1 MNSGSVI
8 SEVLFM
14 SKQEREDL
22 QRALRQLALENNSRE
37 KVIRLFKEDGYFDAD
52 GKLAKE
58 YRESE

>member
-1 MNSGSVI
+1 
-8 SEVLFM
+8 M